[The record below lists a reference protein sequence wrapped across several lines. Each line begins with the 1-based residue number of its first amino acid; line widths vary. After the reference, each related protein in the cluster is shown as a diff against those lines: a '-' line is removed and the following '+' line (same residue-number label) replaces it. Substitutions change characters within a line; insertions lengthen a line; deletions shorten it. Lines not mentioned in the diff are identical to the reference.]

1 MGETVQEMTKEEK
14 EKSVA
19 LLQDSVAM
27 LSVLAVATVE
37 SDIALDQDV
46 ATTLLSAVSGMAA
59 ANVEIFSSTTLTAP
73 TEDAEIADS
82 TEGAEAREH
91 EREREREAA
100 ENLSTI
106 IFETASSVADSLGKG
121 IDIGK
126 EVTIETSDG
135 LKVSV
140 AKQSDA
146 VVAKSGFQD
155 KAGRY
160 SVPPLSDLFAAS
172 RQDSS
177 ESASGCVEASL
188 HRMQWAKNPFA
199 WANRGESGSSLAV
212 SDESVLTMQVR
223 ACQEPVVVKDLE
235 EPVVLVLSTGS
246 YDGSKH
252 IPQARFWDPSLSA
265 WSDVGLKTAK
275 VDAET
280 GNVNMTS
287 PHLTDFAVVFI
298 EVLEILVGCADVQ
311 MFELRKVRAIMEG
324 RFWLRT
330 EAWVLAWLVATC
342 FGVVFLGST
351 LDSKPP
357 RHFA

>member
-37 SDIALDQDV
+37 SDIALDQDA
-46 ATTLLSAVSGMAA
+46 ATTLL
-59 ANVEIFSSTTLTAP
+59 AP

-135 LKVSV
+135 LRVSV

-146 VVAKSGFQD
+146 VVAKSGF
-155 KAGRY
+155 
-160 SVPPLSDLFAAS
+160 
-172 RQDSS
+172 
-177 ESASGCVEASL
+177 
-188 HRMQWAKNPFA
+188 
-199 WANRGESGSSLAV
+199 
-212 SDESVLTMQVR
+212 
-223 ACQEPVVVKDLE
+223 
-235 EPVVLVLSTGS
+235 
-246 YDGSKH
+246 
-252 IPQARFWDPSLSA
+252 
-265 WSDVGLKTAK
+265 
-275 VDAET
+275 
-280 GNVNMTS
+280 
-287 PHLTDFAVVFI
+287 
-298 EVLEILVGCADVQ
+298 
-311 MFELRKVRAIMEG
+311 
-324 RFWLRT
+324 
-330 EAWVLAWLVATC
+330 
-342 FGVVFLGST
+342 
-351 LDSKPP
+351 
-357 RHFA
+357 